1 MSENRY
7 NEYIQIMKGGGKM
20 EDEEMT
26 LDEMK
31 QFIIDYY
38 VNLQR
43 IKKASNG
50 VENSELEYQLKVT
63 ENKLS
68 TLGIAVKDF
77 QIDS

>member
-1 MSENRY
+1 
-7 NEYIQIMKGGGKM
+7 
-20 EDEEMT
+20 MT

-68 TLGIAVKDF
+68 TLGIVVKDF

>member
-1 MSENRY
+1 
-7 NEYIQIMKGGGKM
+7 
-20 EDEEMT
+20 MT

-31 QFIIDYY
+31 QVIIDYY

-50 VENSELEYQLKVT
+50 VENSELEYQLKVA

-68 TLGIAVKDF
+68 ALGIPAKDY
-77 QIDS
+77 QINS

>member
-1 MSENRY
+1 
-7 NEYIQIMKGGGKM
+7 MKGGGKM

>member
-1 MSENRY
+1 
-7 NEYIQIMKGGGKM
+7 
-20 EDEEMT
+20 MT

-63 ENKLS
+63 ENKLN

>member
-1 MSENRY
+1 
-7 NEYIQIMKGGGKM
+7 
-20 EDEEMT
+20 MT

>member
-1 MSENRY
+1 
-7 NEYIQIMKGGGKM
+7 M
-20 EDEEMT
+20 EDEKMT